1 MSKIVWDKIGEHFYE
16 TGVDHGVLYVSS
28 GASYAT
34 GVAWNGL
41 TAVNESPSGAE
52 SSAQWADNIKYL
64 NLVSAEEFGATIE
77 AFYSPVEFDVC
88 DGTVEAAPG
97 MMIGQQSRKT
107 FGFVYRTKLGNDQ
120 TGQDYG
126 YKLHLIYN
134 CTAAPSERSYATVN
148 DSPEAATLSWEVTT
162 TAVDVPGYKPTASIT
177 IDSTRAVPSNLRK
190 LENILFGTETTEPRL
205 PLPAEVLSIMN
216 TPPAVTISTT
226 APDSTTEIGTSG
238 KTVADFQT
246 GILVRARDIAGNLK
260 YVTKYTDYSNEPS
273 EQSGNYLI
281 LKITADPES
290 ANIEA
295 KMNTDVTYKTPD
307 SNNCIVFRI
316 TNKDSQSIQIRA
328 TNAQDESVMNY
339 ALNALVLETALG

>member
-77 AFYSPVEFDVC
+77 AFYSPAEFDAC

-120 TGQDYG
+120 TGQDFG

-177 IDSTRAVPSNLRK
+177 INSTRAVPSNLRK

-205 PLPAEVLSIMN
+205 PLPSEVLQIMN
-216 TPPAVTISTT
+216 TPPAVTITT
-226 APDSTTEIGTSG
+226 AAPESTVEIGSSG
-238 KTVADFQT
+238 KTVADFQSD
-246 GILVRARDIAGNLK
+246 IVVRARDIAGTLK
-260 YVTKYTDYSNEPS
+260 YVASYPDYSNEPS
-273 EQSGNYLI
+273 EQSGNYIVLN
-281 LKITADPES
+281 LTADPS
-290 ANIEA
+290 SSTIEA
-295 KMNTDVTYKTPD
+295 KLNTDVNYKTPD
-307 SNNCIVFRI
+307 SNGNIVFRV
-316 TNKDSQSIQIRA
+316 TNKDSQSIQIHA
-328 TNAQDESVMNY
+328 INGQDESIANY